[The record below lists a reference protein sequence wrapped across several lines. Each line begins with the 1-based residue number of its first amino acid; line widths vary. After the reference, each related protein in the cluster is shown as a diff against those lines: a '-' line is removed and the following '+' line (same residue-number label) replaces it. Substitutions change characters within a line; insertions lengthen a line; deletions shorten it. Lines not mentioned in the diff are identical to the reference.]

1 MKRQIE
7 RQGYK
12 FLEAETGKLGV
23 KYAREYCPDVII
35 LDILM
40 PEFDGWSVLRSL
52 KADKVT
58 ANIPV
63 IMASILDE
71 KNKGFALGAADYLS
85 KPVEKDRLF
94 LSIEKLI
101 GSEKGKT
108 ILIVED
114 DDDLRFTLASSLKKE
129 DYTILE
135 AANGKEALENI
146 NHIDKHKVD
155 LILLDLLMPEMNGFE
170 FIEAYK
176 NSFSERAP
184 IIVLTGANLS
194 KDQHS
199 SLSEETIK
207 ILAKTQSTNSLIADE
222 LISTIN
228 MINKR
233 EL

>member
-1 MKRQIE
+1 M
-7 RQGYK
+7 
-12 FLEAETGKLGV
+12 GV

-114 DDDLRFTLASSLKKE
+114 DEDLRFTLASSLKKE

>member
-1 MKRQIE
+1 M
-7 RQGYK
+7 
-12 FLEAETGKLGV
+12 
-23 KYAREYCPDVII
+23 
-35 LDILM
+35 
-40 PEFDGWSVLRSL
+40 
-52 KADKVT
+52 
-58 ANIPV
+58 
-63 IMASILDE
+63 
-71 KNKGFALGAADYLS
+71 
-85 KPVEKDRLF
+85 
-94 LSIEKLI
+94 
-101 GSEKGKT
+101 
-108 ILIVED
+108 
-114 DDDLRFTLASSLKKE
+114 RFTLASSLKKE

-194 KDQHS
+194 KDQYS

-222 LISTIN
+222 LINTIN